1 MMVRGK
7 PREDAILDA
16 TMRLLAGG
24 GYEALTIDAVAAE
37 AKASKTTIYRRW
49 SNKAELVKA
58 ALDAHDSAYNAAV
71 PDTGSL
77 RSDLVAVLEML
88 RRKAVEFP
96 LAVLAELAALMQTDP
111 ELAEALRKHLENEE
125 ISPFHDPIGRAVE
138 RGELPAGTHGEL
150 IHDVAEAMVVQRLQ
164 RGSELDDEFI
174 ARLVDDVLL
183 VLLGKRKP

>member
-24 GYEALTIDAVAAE
+24 GYEALTIDAVASE
-37 AKASKTTIYRRW
+37 ARASKATIYRRW

-58 ALDAHDSAYNAAV
+58 ALDAHDSAYNEAV

-88 RRKAVEFP
+88 RRKAIEFP
-96 LAVLAELAALMQTDP
+96 IAVLAELAALMQTDP
-111 ELAEALRKHLENEE
+111 ELAEALRKHLENKE
-125 ISPFHDPIGRAVE
+125 ISPFRDPLGRAVA
-138 RGELPAGTHGEL
+138 RGELPAGTDGEL

-164 RGSELDDEFI
+164 RGSELDDAFI
-174 ARLVDDVLL
+174 TQLVDNVLL